1 MLYPQAPGGCPRC
14 WRADHAWGAG
24 CTGVHSQGGGVG
36 RGLGTGW
43 SFLVAQR
50 QSFQCPQT
58 STDSDVSG
66 PEKPSVGSEGE
77 TQKEASEGVQL
88 GEGDPQTRNV
98 MRSCAPRRA
107 LTGGTGSG
115 SLLYCDK
122 MNSPQV
128 AHPAANFSS
137 YLLCE

>member
-1 MLYPQAPGGCPRC
+1 M
-14 WRADHAWGAG
+14 
-24 CTGVHSQGGGVG
+24 HSQGGGVG

-43 SFLVAQR
+43 SLVAQR

-58 STDSDVSG
+58 SADSDVSG

-77 TQKEASEGVQL
+77 TQKEESEGVQL

-98 MRSCAPRRA
+98 MRSRAPRRT
-107 LTGGTGSG
+107 LTGGTGSS